1 MDTYT
6 SLSPDQKILDILC
19 AAAESEQESVHFF
32 GELIKL
38 FKDGADKENIRLI
51 RIDEQKHEKYFC
63 EIYKLITGSAPA
75 IARRTTPRGKL
86 AGLTNGGEL
95 AQACE
100 KAMYSA
106 LENAE
111 FYRLIYSGFSN
122 HNVRETLFEIMT
134 DEQNIAIKMSHLY
147 QKIRSTF

>member
-1 MDTYT
+1 MDTFK

-19 AAAESEQESVHFF
+19 AAIESEQESVHFF

-38 FKDGADKENIRLI
+38 LKDGADKESVRLI
-51 RIDEQKHEKYFC
+51 RIDEQKHEKYFS
-63 EIYKLITGSAPA
+63 EIHKLITGSPPVVAK
-75 IARRTTPRGKL
+75 RVMPRGKL
-86 AGLTNGGEL
+86 AGLTNSGEV

-100 KAMYSA
+100 KAMYNA

-122 HNVRETLFEIMT
+122 RNIREMLFEIIS
-134 DEQNIAIKMSHLY
+134 DEQNIAIKLSHIY
-147 QKIRSTF
+147 QKIRSAF